1 MTRVGSGRRVPRTYS
16 LREQEAAT
24 LRRLVLAVLLLTAAF
39 SARAIEYTDV
49 YYNPAESGWGF
60 FLVQSDTVQFL
71 AFFIYGPDGKPTWY
85 TAQLTDDGTGTY
97 TGPVYATTGTYF
109 ALPWNPAQLTVNP
122 VGTATFQP
130 IDIYHATLTYTVN
143 RVGTVMKTVQ
153 RQTLTPYVLSGHYSG
168 SLTGSVTGCV
178 NPAKNVPSLNYRFN
192 LVVAQVA
199 DQSATLS
206 FTIVI
211 RLERS
216 STGWVG
222 LTS

>member
-1 MTRVGSGRRVPRTYS
+1 MNSPTPARPRTLVQSLGLERWGGVNRRAWSYSSRFGGGMTRVGAGRRVPRTYFF
-16 LREQEAAT
+16 REQEGAT

-109 ALPWNPAQLTVNP
+109 ALPWNPAQLT
-122 VGTATFQP
+122 
-130 IDIYHATLTYTVN
+130 
-143 RVGTVMKTVQ
+143 
-153 RQTLTPYVLSGHYSG
+153 
-168 SLTGSVTGCV
+168 
-178 NPAKNVPSLNYRFN
+178 
-192 LVVAQVA
+192 
-199 DQSATLS
+199 
-206 FTIVI
+206 
-211 RLERS
+211 
-216 STGWVG
+216 
-222 LTS
+222 